1 MAGTKF
7 NPQLA
12 ADYYNQNGL
21 QLAGHKKSKNRQ
33 SKQGQ
38 KFEWVSKKRATKKQ
52 DFLKSFQ
59 VGKEINGSHHHQ
71 ELQQNPPREIQ
82 QKRPSKP
89 FKQVNPFQS
98 PMGAKKQF
106 QKQQANASKQAAL
119 SQLQKMSRNQNAQA
133 KHTAQGFKPEFAK
146 DQCGRALH
154 QNVKPKVKEEEKE
167 KRVQK
172 IKVRVT
178 ECRQEGTKLFKRKSF
193 NEVAQK

>member
-1 MAGTKF
+1 
-7 NPQLA
+7 
-12 ADYYNQNGL
+12 
-21 QLAGHKKSKNRQ
+21 
-33 SKQGQ
+33 
-38 KFEWVSKKRATKKQ
+38 
-52 DFLKSFQ
+52 
-59 VGKEINGSHHHQ
+59 
-71 ELQQNPPREIQ
+71 
-82 QKRPSKP
+82 
-89 FKQVNPFQS
+89 
-98 PMGAKKQF
+98 MGAKKQF

-119 SQLQKMSRNQNAQA
+119 SQLQRMSRNQNAQA